1 MIIFLGDD
9 DGYKDI
15 IKSSKK
21 DKDIVVSCQY
31 RYRVPESLIKSHTCV
46 NIHYGI
52 LPFYA
57 GCNPIYW
64 QIMKGDKAGV
74 TLHYMDKNLDTGDI
88 IAIYEFPIGDMTADE
103 VYAVLKEKGVS
114 LLKKYYPLILNGKAP
129 RIPQDLQ
136 FRNYYK
142 AEDVNFSFAKQCTPD
157 QFNKIRATHFKG
169 KQLPIVQLGGRQYE
183 ISLCNSSL

>member
-1 MIIFLGDD
+1 MIIFLGND

-15 IKSSKK
+15 IKSSRK

-31 RYRVPESLIKSHTCV
+31 RYRVPESLINSHICV

-52 LPFYA
+52 LPFFA

-64 QIMKGDKAGV
+64 QIMKSDKAGV

-103 VYAVLKEKGVS
+103 VYSVLKERGVS
-114 LLKKYYPLILNGKAP
+114 LLKKYYKMIIDGTAH
-129 RIPQDLQ
+129 RTPQDLQ

-142 AEDVNFSFAKQCTPD
+142 ANDVDFSSEKNCMVYD
-157 QFNKIRATHFKG
+157 SKKIRATHFRG
-169 KQLPIVQLGGRQYE
+169 KQQPIVNLGGRRYE
-183 ISLCNSSL
+183 VSLCDSSL